1 VTDDV
6 MRALLE
12 RIRASADMRDKAEI
26 AGLAHAPVEANDIVQ
41 SCENC
46 IYFLAAGNGA
56 TCPNSTFP
64 SMRNGIASYGVSE
77 DGPSP

>member
-1 VTDDV
+1 MTDDV

-26 AGLAHAPVEANDIVQ
+26 AGLTHAPVEANDIVQ

-46 IYFLAAGNGA
+46 IYFLARRQWCDLPELNIPVDAEWY
-56 TCPNSTFP
+56 CKLW
-64 SMRNGIASYGVSE
+64 RV
-77 DGPSP
+77 